1 MVYVQENRS
10 VTVTRLLV
18 ATHNQGKVVEFA
30 EMLTDLDIEWL
41 SLDDV
46 GVVEDVE
53 ETGSTFREN
62 SILKARVYAAKTGL
76 LTLADDSGLEVDA
89 LDGAPGV
96 YTARYGGAGLTAVQR
111 YQKLLEAMKEVPAP
125 QRTARFRCVIVLA
138 APDGTILGESEGVC
152 EGQIALAPAGKGGF
166 GYDPVFY
173 LPRLRQTMA
182 QLSPAEK
189 HQISHRGRAVQAIM
203 PHLRTLLQSGM

>member
-1 MVYVQENRS
+1 M
-10 VTVTRLLV
+10 TKLLV
-18 ATHNQGKVVEFA
+18 ATHNWGKVKEFA
-30 EMLTDLDIEWL
+30 EMLADLNIEWL

-46 GVVEDVE
+46 GVTEDVA

-62 SILKARVYAAKTGL
+62 SVLKAQAYAAATGL

-111 YQKLLEAMKEVPAP
+111 YQKLLEAIRQVPEP
-125 QRTARFRCVIVLA
+125 ERTARFRCVIVLA
-138 APDGTILGESEGVC
+138 RKDGEILGESEGVC
-152 EGQIALAPAGKGGF
+152 EGRIAFAPAGDGGF

-173 LPRLRQTMA
+173 LPALKQTMA
-182 QLSPAEK
+182 QLSAAEK
-189 HQISHRGRAVQAIM
+189 HKISHRGQAVQAIV
-203 PHLRTLLQSGM
+203 PRLRTLLQS